1 MPQAKQAQ
9 RLCHVVQAIT
19 MVRERLQ
26 KKEEPEAICKAMCD
40 HCMAPDTQVRR
51 AQFSSN
57 EVLLAG
63 AAVLESARPVLV
75 SSDVPC
81 RSGPGR

>member
-1 MPQAKQAQ
+1 M
-9 RLCHVVQAIT
+9 VQAIT

-40 HCMAPDTQVRR
+40 HCMAPDTQVRL

-57 EVLLAG
+57 EALLDGSAG
-63 AAVLESARPVLV
+63 LASAGPVLV
-75 SSDVPC
+75 SSNVPC
-81 RSGPGR
+81 QPGPGK